1 MGKDVRMTLVPAE
14 NRGYRELY
22 AFSRGMAE
30 HWTRLAVQVG
40 EPAAGVLER
49 GAGIAEALLEE
60 LAPLTAAQGLHGEP
74 AAQGLGGSI
83 GRQRGSVRAKFL
95 ERNQAVRFAVGD
107 ADSLVT
113 LLGYLAKLSQTSGNA
128 DLAEFDVRWE
138 KKIRRLANEARRA
151 AADLGEKP
159 AAAIRPLDESG
170 VGQAA
175 HKVGV
180 VAGTVGEWVDRQ
192 AAKRR

>member
-1 MGKDVRMTLVPAE
+1 MSLVPAE

-22 AFSRGMAE
+22 AFSRALAE
-30 HWTRLAVQVG
+30 HWTRLADQLG

-49 GAGIAEALLEE
+49 GAGAAEKLLEE

-83 GRQRGSVRAKFL
+83 GRQRGTVRAKFL
-95 ERNQAVRFAVGD
+95 ERNQALRFAVGD

-113 LLGYLAKLSQTSGNA
+113 LLGYLAKLSETSANA
-128 DLAEFDVRWE
+128 ELAQFDTRWE
-138 KKIRRLANEARRA
+138 KKVRRLANEARRA
-151 AADLGEKP
+151 AADLGEHP
-159 AAAIRPLDESG
+159 ADAVKPLDESK

-175 HKVGV
+175 QKVGV

-192 AAKRR
+192 AAKRS